1 LKTTFA
7 TTGNGMDLHTEK
19 VDSSLNAFPKNE
31 ISSKNFNIVLN
42 SFINTKFSAK
52 HTNKSGFVITNMNYN
67 MLLKD
72 ATTGTPL
79 QTIVDEKGSSTLV
92 SAFSNSMVHITDN
105 VSINVGLTG
114 QWFTYNN
121 VWSVEPRVGIKI

>member
-1 LKTTFA
+1 
-7 TTGNGMDLHTEK
+7 
-19 VDSSLNAFPKNE
+19 
-31 ISSKNFNIVLN
+31 
-42 SFINTKFSAK
+42 
-52 HTNKSGFVITNMNYN
+52 MNYK

-114 QWFTYNN
+114 QCLPIIMFGQLNREWA
-121 VWSVEPRVGIKI
+121 